1 MSAKSMSEPSTS
13 PKQLGEEQLEQWANV
28 LEKTIDFRKQYSFN
42 FIDIFYN
49 EILDDPI
56 GVLKK
61 IYSHLGESIN
71 HYAIDE
77 VKNSSK
83 AHSNINTK
91 HKYSLG
97 EYGLTDVNV
106 NARFSEYKKHY
117 DL

>member
-1 MSAKSMSEPSTS
+1 MGKCFR
-13 PKQLGEEQLEQWANV
+13 
-28 LEKTIDFRKQYSFN
+28 KTIEFRKQYSSN
-42 FIDIFYN
+42 FIDIYYN

-77 VKNSSK
+77 VKNSIK
-83 AHSNINTK
+83 VHSNKNTK

-97 EYGLTDVNV
+97 EYGLTDVYIN
-106 NARFSEYKKHY
+106 EI
-117 DL
+117 LWI